1 MEKGM
6 KALAVKQS
14 RAPVQL
20 TQVVYALAIG
30 GSESLAHRLV
40 RSLREHGEYACSI
53 YAVDRTGP
61 LAAMLAADG
70 IPCMAFARKGKLDL
84 RVLVGLIAQFRSN
97 KTRLVHTHHIGQLLY
112 GGLAGRL
119 AGARV
124 VHTEHEFYSLARPRT
139 QRLLRGLTTLA
150 DRVTAVAPAVTAF
163 LRETVG
169 VAQDK
174 LETITNGVPL
184 DLFRS
189 ARPID
194 RADLGCGDDDVV
206 IGCVARLSPEKGQAV
221 LLQAVQ
227 LLRAKYPQVRLL
239 LIGEGEDR
247 TRLRRLA
254 DQLGLDGA
262 VRFLGMR
269 SDVPELIASC
279 DLVALP
285 SLQEGSPLALVE
297 ALAAGKAVVA
307 TETGAVPELIQHGHT
322 GLLVPPGNPRVLSAA
337 LGYVIDDREMRRKL
351 GSQGVQMVGQHF
363 DFRVTAGRYREV
375 YESVLAGRN
384 C

>member
-1 MEKGM
+1 M
-6 KALAVKQS
+6 KAPDKTGS
-14 RAPVQL
+14 GAPIHL

-40 RSLREHGEYACSI
+40 RSLREGRGYACSV

-84 RVLVGLIAQFRSN
+84 RVLIGLIAQFRSN

-112 GGLAGRL
+112 GGLAARL

-139 QRLLRGLTTLA
+139 RRLLRGLTTLA

-169 VAQDK
+169 VAEAK
-174 LETITNGVPL
+174 LETIANGVPL

-189 ARPID
+189 ARPMD
-194 RADLGCGDDDVV
+194 RAALGCDDDDLV
-206 IGCVARLSPEKGQAV
+206 IGCVARLSPEKGQVV
-221 LLQAVQ
+221 LLEALQ
-227 LLRAKYPQVRLL
+227 LLHAKYPRVRLL

-247 TRLRRLA
+247 TRLRRLT

-269 SDVPELIASC
+269 SDVPELMASC

-297 ALAAGKAVVA
+297 ALAAGRAVVA
-307 TETGAVPELIQHGHT
+307 TETGAIPELIRHGQT
-322 GLLVPPGNPRVLSAA
+322 GLLVPPGNARVLSAA
-337 LGYVIDDREMRRKL
+337 LGYLIDDHEMRRKL
-351 GSQGVQMVGQHF
+351 GNQGIQMVEQHF
-363 DFRVTAGRYREV
+363 DFRVTADRYREV
-375 YESVLAGRN
+375 YESVLAGRGR
-384 C
+384 

>member
-6 KALAVKQS
+6 KAVAVKQS

-269 SDVPELIASC
+269 SDVPELMASC

-351 GSQGVQMVGQHF
+351 GSQGVQMVERHF

>member
-1 MEKGM
+1 MRT
-6 KALAVKQS
+6 LAVHQV
-14 RAPVQL
+14 PIPIHL

-40 RSLREHGEYACSI
+40 RSLNERGGYACSI

-61 LAAMLAADG
+61 LADILAADG

-84 RVLVGLIAQFRSN
+84 GVLIRLTARLRSN

-139 QRLLRGLTTLA
+139 RRLLRGLTALV

-163 LRETVG
+163 LRDSVG
-169 VAQDK
+169 IPQRK
-174 LETITNGVPL
+174 LETIPNGVPL
-184 DLFRS
+184 DMFRS
-189 ARPID
+189 AGPID
-194 RADLGCGDDDVV
+194 RAVLGCDPDDFLV
-206 IGCVARLSPEKGQAV
+206 GCVARLSPEKGQEI
-221 LLQAVQ
+221 LLQAFH
-227 LLRAKYPQVRLL
+227 LLRAKYSRARLL
-239 LIGEGEDR
+239 LIGEGDDR
-247 TRLRRLA
+247 ARLRRLA
-254 DQLGLDGA
+254 DDLDLQGA
-262 VRFLGMR
+262 VHFLGVR
-269 SDVPELIASC
+269 SDVPELLASC

-285 SLQEGSPLALVE
+285 SLQEGSPIALIE
-297 ALAAGKAVVA
+297 ALAAGKAIVA
-307 TETGAVPELIQHGHT
+307 SAVGAIPELIHHGET

-337 LGYVIDDREMRRKL
+337 LGYLIDDHDMRRKL
-351 GSQGVQMVGQHF
+351 GRQGSEMVGRQF
-363 DFRVTAGRYREV
+363 DFGDTAARYRGV
-375 YESVLAGRN
+375 YEAVLEGR

>member
-1 MEKGM
+1 MQTTM
-6 KALAVKQS
+6 RALGVKQS
-14 RAPVQL
+14 QTPVPL

-40 RSLREHGEYACSI
+40 RSLKARGDYACSI

-70 IPCMAFARKGKLDL
+70 IPCMAFARKGRLDL
-84 RVLVGLIAQFRSN
+84 RVLIGLIAQFRLN

-112 GGLAGRL
+112 GGLAARL

-139 QRLLRGLTTLA
+139 QRLLRGLTSLA
-150 DRVTAVAPAVTAF
+150 DRVTSVAPAVTAF

-169 VAQDK
+169 VAEAK
-174 LETITNGVPL
+174 LETIPNGVPL

-189 ARPID
+189 AKPID
-194 RADLGCGDDDVV
+194 RAALGCDDDDFV

-221 LLQAVQ
+221 LLEALQ
-227 LLRAKYPQVRLL
+227 LLRAKYPHVRLL

-254 DQLGLDGA
+254 DEFGLDGA

-297 ALAAGKAVVA
+297 ALAAGRAVVA
-307 TETGAVPELIQHGHT
+307 TETGAIPELIRHGQT

-337 LGYVIDDREMRRKL
+337 LGYVIDDHEMRRKL
-351 GSQGVQMVGQHF
+351 GHQGMQMVEQHF
-363 DFRVTAGRYREV
+363 DFRVTADRYREV
-375 YESVLAGRN
+375 YESVLNGRDR
-384 C
+384 

>member
-1 MEKGM
+1 MRT
-6 KALAVKQS
+6 LAVKQS
-14 RAPVQL
+14 RTPVSL
-20 TQVVYALAIG
+20 THVVYALAIG

-40 RSLREHGEYACSI
+40 RSLKERGEYACSI

-70 IPCMAFARKGKLDL
+70 IPCRAFARKGKLDL

-139 QRLLRGLTTLA
+139 QRLLRGLTALA

-163 LRETVG
+163 LRDTVG
-169 VAQDK
+169 VPQNK
-174 LETITNGVPL
+174 LETIANGVPL

-194 RADLGCGDDDVV
+194 RADLGCDHDDVL
-206 IGCVARLSPEKGQAV
+206 IGCVARLSPEKGQAI
-221 LLQAVQ
+221 LLHALQ
-227 LLRAKYPQVRLL
+227 LMRAKYPRARVL
-239 LIGEGEDR
+239 LIGEGEER
-247 TRLRRLA
+247 ARLHRLA

-269 SDVPELIASC
+269 CDVPALMAAC

-285 SLQEGSPLALVE
+285 SLQEGSPIALVE
-297 ALAAGKAVVA
+297 ALAAGKPVVA
-307 TETGAVPELIQHGHT
+307 TETGAIPELIQHGQT

-337 LGYVIDDREMRRKL
+337 LGYLIDDHEMRRKL
-351 GSQGVQMVGQHF
+351 GGQGARMVEQHF

-375 YESVLAGRN
+375 YESVLAGRE
-384 C
+384 